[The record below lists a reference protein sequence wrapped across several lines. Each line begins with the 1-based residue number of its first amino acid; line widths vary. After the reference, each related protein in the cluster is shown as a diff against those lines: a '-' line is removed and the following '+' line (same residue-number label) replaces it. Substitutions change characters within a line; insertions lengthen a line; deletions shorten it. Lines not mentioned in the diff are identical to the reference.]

1 METGCGNHFKKSVMK
16 NSLNKSDNDRAPLSQ
31 NKEHTDM
38 YTALAEFELN
48 YRSIFDNSMD
58 AIYIMDVNGVFIE
71 VNPTATRMYGYEREE
86 MIGFTPEKLSAP
98 DLNDMNKTKEH
109 LEKAFKGEP
118 QRFEWWGKRKNGDIF
133 PKEVVLNRGM
143 YFGKQVVYAMAR
155 DITEGFLV
163 IEALKESEDKYRSLT
178 DHLPVGI
185 YRTKPDGKLIY
196 SNPALVK
203 MLNYESAEELL
214 KMNVYDLYINPA
226 DRKKQFKASIKTSG
240 VLQSEFHLRK
250 KSGELILVKDNSRL
264 LFDKQGNPVFFDGIL
279 EDITENKRSEGAI
292 KESEANLKAIIEN
305 SLESIWS
312 INRDY
317 EIQYVNELFATDFK
331 NTFGVQLTKGTNIL
345 ESLPPDLRKLWK
357 ERYDRAFNN
366 EHFVFEDRIDIGTS
380 PIYIEVA
387 MTPIVV
393 DGNVVGASFYGKN
406 VTDKKLAQMQLE
418 YMSNLRKLLI
428 DLSSSFINLPF
439 IEIEPAIKQSLAN
452 IGEFVGSDRAYVFDY
467 DITNNTVSNTY
478 EWCREGIESQINN
491 LQLIPFDAFHDWSV
505 AQLRGEII
513 QIDDVSELPDDDL
526 RKFLEMQDI
535 ISMLNLPLIH
545 ENNYLG
551 FIGFD
556 CVKEK
561 HIFNDYEKQ
570 LLQVYT
576 QTLVNVKN
584 RIEKEQ
590 YLIDAKEKAEE
601 SARLKSA
608 FLANMSHEIRTP
620 MNGILGFL
628 DLLKESDLTEENKLA
643 YISIVTKSGNRL
655 LDTIN
660 DIIEISKIETGEMQV
675 NISSVNIPELLAYH
689 HGFFRKETE
698 QKGLTFTVIN
708 KLPQELVSCM
718 TDRIKVESIISNL
731 LKNAIKFTAKGT
743 IDLGCYLDGNNIVFY
758 VKDTGIGIPADRVD
772 VIFDRFVQADLS
784 NSRPHEGSGL
794 GLSIVKAYLKM
805 LNGKIW
811 VESEAGKGSLFSFSI
826 PSCEAK
832 RDEHNVKVTNINTVP
847 DLNKTI
853 LIAEDDYASY
863 LYLERLLSG
872 SDLKIMR
879 TTNGEATVK
888 AVKENPGLNLIIMDI
903 KMPGITGLEATR
915 KIRKFN
921 ETVPII
927 AQTAYAL
934 DGDREVIIE
943 AGCNDYISK
952 PVKPGELLKMIH
964 HLTGMNIKN

>member
-1 METGCGNHFKKSVMK
+1 MKDLQKS
-16 NSLNKSDNDRAPLSQ
+16 SDNESPPLSENQ
-31 NKEHTDM
+31 EKYDM
-38 YTALAEFELN
+38 NTALAESELN
-48 YRSIFDNSMD
+48 YRSIFDNSTE
-58 AIYIMDVNGVFIE
+58 AIYIMDVNGVFID
-71 VNPTATRMYGYEREE
+71 VNPAATRMYGYKREE
-86 MIGFTPEKLSAP
+86 IVGSTPEKLSAP
-98 DLNDMNKTKEH
+98 DINDMNKTMD
-109 LEKAFKGEP
+109 LLLKAFKGEP
-118 QRFEWWGKRKNGDIF
+118 QRFEWWGRRKNGDIF
-133 PKEVVLNRGM
+133 PKEIVLNCGK
-143 YFGKQVVYAMAR
+143 YFGRKVLYAMAR
-155 DITEGFLV
+155 DITENFQV
-163 IEALKESEDKYRSLT
+163 IEALRESEDKYKSLS

-185 YRTKPDGKLIY
+185 YRTKTDGRLIY
-196 SNPALVK
+196 TNAALVK
-203 MLNYESAEELL
+203 MLNYESADELL
-214 KMNVYDLYINPA
+214 SMSVYDLYDNPS
-226 DRKKQFKASIKTSG
+226 DRKKQFKASLKTSG
-240 VLQSEFHLRK
+240 VIQSEFKLRK
-250 KSGELILVKDNSRL
+250 KSGELIWVKDNSRL
-264 LFDKQGNPVFFDGIL
+264 LFDKQGVPLYFDGIL
-279 EDITENKRSEGAI
+279 EDITEAKRAESAI

-312 INRDY
+312 INRNY
-317 EIQYVNELFATDFK
+317 EIQYVNELFAEQFK
-331 NTFGVQLTKGTNIL
+331 KTFGIQLTRGTNIL
-345 ESLPPDLRKLWK
+345 ESLPLSLRKLWK
-357 ERYDRAFNN
+357 ERYDRAFKN
-366 EHFVFEDRIDIGTS
+366 EHFVFEDLIDTGS
-380 PIYIEVA
+380 GPVYIEVA

-393 DGNVVGASFYGKN
+393 DRKVVGASFYGKN

-452 IGEFVGSDRAYVFDY
+452 VGEFVGADRAYVFDY
-467 DITNNTVSNTY
+467 DIKSNTVSNTY
-478 EWCREGIESQINN
+478 EWCKEGIESMINN
-491 LQLIPFDAFHDWSV
+491 LQHIPFDEFHDWSV
-505 AQLRGEII
+505 SQLRGEII
-513 QIDDVSELPDDDL
+513 QIDDVSELQDDDL
-526 RKFLEMQDI
+526 RKFLEMQYI
-535 ISMLNLPLIH
+535 ISMLNIPLIH

-628 DLLKESDLTEENKLA
+628 GLLKEADLTEENKLA
-643 YISIVTKSGNRL
+643 YIDIVTKSGNRL

-689 HGFFRKETE
+689 HGFFKQQTE
-698 QKGLTFTVIN
+698 QKGLIFN
-708 KLPQELVSCM
+708 LSNNLPHGLISCM
-718 TDRIKVESIISNL
+718 TDRIKLESIISNL
-731 LKNAIKFTAKGT
+731 LKNAIKFTSKGN

-811 VESEAGKGSLFSFSI
+811 VESEPGKGSLFSFSI
-826 PSCEAK
+826 PSCAATRIEN
-832 RDEHNVKVTNINTVP
+832 NVKVVDIHDVQESG
-847 DLNKTI
+847 KTI

-863 LYLERLLSG
+863 LYLERLLAG
-872 SDLKIMR
+872 NDLKIIR
-879 TTNGEATVK
+879 TTDGEGTVK
-888 AVKENPGLNLIIMDI
+888 AVNENPGISLVIMDI
-903 KMPGITGLEATR
+903 KMPGITGLEATK

-921 ETVPII
+921 KTIPII

-934 DGDREVIIE
+934 DGDRDVIIG

-952 PVKPGELLKMIH
+952 PVKPDELLKMINR
-964 HLTGMNIKN
+964 LTGMILKN

>member
-1 METGCGNHFKKSVMK
+1 MFEERVDAG
-16 NSLNKSDNDRAPLSQ
+16 SD
-31 NKEHTDM
+31 
-38 YTALAEFELN
+38 
-48 YRSIFDNSMD
+48 
-58 AIYIMDVNGVFIE
+58 
-71 VNPTATRMYGYEREE
+71 
-86 MIGFTPEKLSAP
+86 
-98 DLNDMNKTKEH
+98 
-109 LEKAFKGEP
+109 
-118 QRFEWWGKRKNGDIF
+118 
-133 PKEVVLNRGM
+133 
-143 YFGKQVVYAMAR
+143 
-155 DITEGFLV
+155 
-163 IEALKESEDKYRSLT
+163 
-178 DHLPVGI
+178 
-185 YRTKPDGKLIY
+185 
-196 SNPALVK
+196 
-203 MLNYESAEELL
+203 
-214 KMNVYDLYINPA
+214 
-226 DRKKQFKASIKTSG
+226 
-240 VLQSEFHLRK
+240 
-250 KSGELILVKDNSRL
+250 
-264 LFDKQGNPVFFDGIL
+264 
-279 EDITENKRSEGAI
+279 
-292 KESEANLKAIIEN
+292 
-305 SLESIWS
+305 
-312 INRDY
+312 
-317 EIQYVNELFATDFK
+317 
-331 NTFGVQLTKGTNIL
+331 
-345 ESLPPDLRKLWK
+345 
-357 ERYDRAFNN
+357 
-366 EHFVFEDRIDIGTS
+366 

-393 DGNVVGASFYGKN
+393 DGSVVGASFYGKN
-406 VTDKKLAQMQLE
+406 ITDKKLAQMQLE

-439 IEIEPAIKQSLAN
+439 IEIEPAINQSLSN
-452 IGEFVGSDRAYVFDY
+452 VGEFVGADRAYVFDY
-467 DITNNTVSNTY
+467 DINNNTVSNTY
-478 EWCREGIESQINN
+478 EWCREGIGSQINN
-491 LQLIPFDAFHDWSV
+491 LQAIPFDTFYDWSV
-505 AQLRGEII
+505 AQRRGEIT
-513 QIDDVSELPDDDL
+513 QIDDVSVLTDVDL

-535 ISMLNLPLIH
+535 NSMLNIPLIH

-628 DLLKESDLTEENKLA
+628 DLLKESNLTEENKLA

-689 HGFFRKETE
+689 HGFFRQQTE
-698 QKGLTFTVIN
+698 QKGLIFNLSN
-708 KLPQELVSCM
+708 KLPKELVSCM
-718 TDRIKVESIISNL
+718 TDRIKLESIITNL
-731 LKNAIKFTAKGT
+731 LKNAIKFTVKGT
-743 IDLGCYLDGNNIVFY
+743 IDLGCYLDGNNIVFS

-811 VESEAGKGSLFSFSI
+811 VESEPGKGSLFCFSI
-826 PSCEAK
+826 PSCAAK
-832 RDEHNVKVTNINTVP
+832 RDEYNVKVTNIHAVP
-847 DLNKTI
+847 EFNKTI

-872 SDLKIMR
+872 NDLKVIR
-879 TTNGEATVK
+879 TTDGEATVK
-888 AVKENPGLNLIIMDI
+888 AVNENSSISLVIMDI
-903 KMPGITGLEATR
+903 KMPGITGLEATK

-921 ETVPII
+921 KTIPII

-934 DGDREVIIE
+934 DGDRDMIIE

-952 PVKPGELLKMIH
+952 PVKPGELLKMINQ
-964 HLTGMNIKN
+964 LTGMDIKS